1 MTDAIKVSDE
11 SRIRT
16 IRFDRMDKKNAITR
30 AMYTAMAE
38 ALEAANDDDVRV
50 VIIAGGDGVFSAGN
64 DLTDFMEAP
73 PHIGGGD
80 MPPVERFMR
89 ALMGCEKP
97 VIAAV
102 DGLAVGIGTTLLLH
116 CDLVYATRRAVFST
130 PFVNLALAPEFGS
143 SQLLPGIVGRAV
155 ASELLLLGAKWDA
168 EKAAAKHLVTA
179 VLADGDFEAA
189 VTGIAGKLAGLAP
202 GAVKTAKKLI
212 TQPAENLSARIEREG
227 GLFAEQLRSDEFRE
241 AATAFMERR
250 APDFSKFG

>member
-1 MTDAIKVSDE
+1 MTDEILVSDAAA
-11 SRIRT
+11 IRT
-16 IRFDRMDKKNAITR
+16 IRFNRAAKKNAITR

-38 ALEAANDDDVRV
+38 ALEAANADEVRA
-50 VIIAGGDGVFSAGN
+50 VILTGSDGVFSAGN

-89 ALMGCEKP
+89 ALMDCEKP

-116 CDLVYATRRAVFST
+116 CDLVYATPRSVFST

-143 SQLLPGIVGRAV
+143 SQLLPGVVGRAV
-155 ASELLLLGAKWDA
+155 ASELLLLGDKWDA
-168 EKAAAKHLVTA
+168 QKAADKNLLTG
-179 VLADGDFEAA
+179 VLPEDGFEAA
-189 VTGIAGKLAGLAP
+189 VTGVAKKLAGLAP
-202 GAVKTAKKLI
+202 GAVKTAKRLI
-212 TQPAENLSARIEREG
+212 TRQPEPLQARIVREG
-227 GLFAEQLRSDEFRE
+227 ELFAGQLGSDEFRE